1 MQVMC
6 IGLGDEVLVRT
17 LWVKSLWSID
27 SLAGASVSLF
37 SHGIVTWP
45 MIPTSDKKGG
55 SRRCFWN
62 QSSDFGKTVVAK
74 YRKSNLYTLVVGG
87 FGHHCF
93 EQDLLKSLEYSTSC
107 NTQVTL
113 DWTQGRI
120 FSAEVSMVDVNKHS
134 RLELRVGVVALA
146 AEGSSVLVFYKNS
159 ASSTCC
165 SIFWKYGYR
174 AARRRRSTSNCLKR
188 KWSTLKE
195 ELRYWNSYQ
204 HGLSMMIHDIIKTE
218 PVPG

>member
-1 MQVMC
+1 MRHSIDSQWARVLRPAPFVHLLLEKHLHVVHYTLHCILYNSMSMQVMC

-45 MIPTSDKKGG
+45 MIPTSDKKGR
-55 SRRCFWN
+55 SHRCFWN
-62 QSSDFGKTVVAK
+62 QSSDFGKTVAAK
-74 YRKSNLYTLVVGG
+74 YMKSNLYTLVVGG

-159 ASSTCC
+159 SSSTCC
-165 SIFWKYGYR
+165 PILWK
-174 AARRRRSTSNCLKR
+174 
-188 KWSTLKE
+188 
-195 ELRYWNSYQ
+195 
-204 HGLSMMIHDIIKTE
+204 
-218 PVPG
+218 